1 MPKGPPVTD
10 AIPTGDALSPLDGR
24 YAPRTRAMAAAMS
37 EAALMRARVRVEVE
51 WFLALAAE
59 PAVPELAPV
68 EEGGTATLRALYGDF
83 DPGTY
88 ARIKAIEATT
98 NHDVKAVEYVV
109 KEAVGAIGREA
120 DAEFVHFACTSEDIN
135 NIAHALMLRDAL
147 EGVWL
152 PKLDAVTARLHEM
165 AAQWAALPMLA
176 RTHGQAATPTTL
188 GKEMAVQAVRLERA
202 AEAVRAVP
210 FRAKLNGATGT
221 FAAHALAYPEVDWP
235 ALSRRFIEGFG
246 LTHNPLTTQIEP
258 HDEMAAA
265 FHAVMRAGAIGTD
278 LCVDA
283 WLYVSLGLFRQRTVA
298 GEVGSSTMPHK
309 VNPIDFENAEANF
322 GLAGAT
328 LGHLANVLPRSRM
341 QRDLSDSSSIR
352 NVGAGLGHSAL
363 ALDSLL
369 RGLGKLEADEARL
382 AADLDANWEVLGEG
396 VQTVMRRYGMAEP
409 YERIKSLTRG
419 QRLTREDYVAFV
431 DGLDLPEPARERLRA
446 LTPATYTGLA
456 GELARGAPTD

>member
-1 MPKGPPVTD
+1 MTD
-10 AIPTGDALSPLDGR
+10 TTSPGDALGPLDGR
-24 YAPRTRAMAAAMS
+24 YAPRTRDMAHAMS

-68 EEGGTATLRALYGDF
+68 AGDGVAALRALYKGF
-83 DPGTY
+83 DAETY

-109 KEAVGAIGREA
+109 KQAVAGIGRGA

-147 EGVWL
+147 EGAWL
-152 PKLDAVTARLHEM
+152 PRLDAVIGRLREM
-165 AAQWAALPMLA
+165 AERWAALPMLA

-188 GKEMAVQAVRLERA
+188 GKEMAVHAARLRRAGEAVRL
-202 AEAVRAVP
+202 VP
-210 FRAKLNGATGT
+210 LRAKLNGATGT

-235 ALSRRFIEGFG
+235 ALSRRFVEGFG

-258 HDEMAAA
+258 HDDMAAA
-265 FHAVMRAGAIGTD
+265 FHAVCRAGAIGTD
-278 LCVDA
+278 LSVDA
-283 WLYVSLGLFRQRTVA
+283 WLYVSLGLFRQRAVA

-309 VNPIDFENAEANF
+309 VNPIDFENAESNF

-352 NVGAGLGHSAL
+352 NVGVGLGHSAL

-396 VQTVMRRYGMAEP
+396 VQTVMRRHGMTEP
-409 YERIKSLTRG
+409 YERMKALTRG
-419 QRLTREDYVAFV
+419 QRLTPGAYRDFV
-431 DGLDLPEPARERLRA
+431 DGLELPEVAKARLRA

-456 GELARGAPTD
+456 ADLARASLDAG